1 MTTSEPETEPGLIRN
16 IAEVL
21 AGLQVIRSI
30 EGGRI
35 MGAALAPYDRLRKQL
50 DLFGWPRPADHERA
64 LRKHLT
70 ELADGEADRRQRFV
84 TEEGVNACAACHM
97 PMVDGVIAH
106 KLDCTAM
113 WSSPGPR
120 P

>member
-1 MTTSEPETEPGLIRN
+1 MSTPETEPGLIRD

-50 DLFGWPRPADHERA
+50 DLFGWPRPADHERV
-64 LRKHLT
+64 LREHLT
-70 ELADGEADRRQRFV
+70 ELSGKRRQRFV
-84 TEEGVNACAACHM
+84 TEEGVNACADCHM
-97 PMVDGVIAH
+97 PMTDGVIAH
-106 KLDCTAM
+106 KLDCRGM
-113 WSSPGPR
+113 WDKA
-120 P
+120 